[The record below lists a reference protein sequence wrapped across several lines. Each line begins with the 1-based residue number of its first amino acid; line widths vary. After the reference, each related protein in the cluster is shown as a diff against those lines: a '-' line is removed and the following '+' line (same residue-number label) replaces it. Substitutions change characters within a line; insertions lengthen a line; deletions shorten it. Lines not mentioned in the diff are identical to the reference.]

1 MLDIFK
7 KTQKQSDGSE
17 EIDLIKITALL
28 IHAARIDNNY
38 SDKEKLL
45 IMNFLK
51 NIDPKMDFKKIIK
64 NAETEEENSNQ
75 ILNYTQEI
83 KKNTTEFKKEII
95 KTLWKIILSDN
106 NSDIYEN
113 TLMRRI
119 TGLLYVP
126 DRLVGETKLEVLNK
140 KNYDVLR

>member
-119 TGLLYVP
+119 AGLLYVP